1 MGSKNS
7 SNKQESNSDQDK
19 AAKESRAKIVGRVQT
34 KRLAGCQAPGWMT
47 EVSPSPME
55 PGICE
60 KCEVSEANRCQCQSK
75 VDKLESELAST
86 RQTIV
91 RLHDREEKMK
101 DRLLELKMCDE
112 QIRISSMG
120 SSVWVSHSIIRKME
134 VNHDQL
140 VSTFVQL
147 YSQTRLDTLD
157 NLDKMLELRQ
167 AEELKSKL
175 LFSIIVLSFRS
186 VHKTVTEL
194 KQKIF
199 AILQVINVYCVANI
213 PISNNSNSDS
223 DTQPC
228 LSV

>member
-1 MGSKNS
+1 
-7 SNKQESNSDQDK
+7 
-19 AAKESRAKIVGRVQT
+19 
-34 KRLAGCQAPGWMT
+34 
-47 EVSPSPME
+47 
-55 PGICE
+55 
-60 KCEVSEANRCQCQSK
+60 
-75 VDKLESELAST
+75 
-86 RQTIV
+86 
-91 RLHDREEKMK
+91 
-101 DRLLELKMCDE
+101 
-112 QIRISSMG
+112 
-120 SSVWVSHSIIRKME
+120 ME

-199 AILQVINVYCVANI
+199 SILQVINLYCVVII
-213 PISNNSNSDS
+213 PISNNSNSD
-223 DTQPC
+223 TQSY

>member
-1 MGSKNS
+1 
-7 SNKQESNSDQDK
+7 
-19 AAKESRAKIVGRVQT
+19 
-34 KRLAGCQAPGWMT
+34 
-47 EVSPSPME
+47 ME

-60 KCEVSEANRCQCQSK
+60 KCEVSEANRSQLQSK

-120 SSVWVSHSIIRKME
+120 SSVWVSHSTIRKME

-157 NLDKMLELRQ
+157 NLNKMLELRQ
-167 AEELKSKL
+167 AEALKSKL
-175 LFSIIVLSFRS
+175 LFSLHLLTMLDMWRTS
-186 VHKTVTEL
+186 
-194 KQKIF
+194 
-199 AILQVINVYCVANI
+199 A
-213 PISNNSNSDS
+213 
-223 DTQPC
+223 
-228 LSV
+228 

>member
-1 MGSKNS
+1 M
-7 SNKQESNSDQDK
+7 
-19 AAKESRAKIVGRVQT
+19 
-34 KRLAGCQAPGWMT
+34 
-47 EVSPSPME
+47 
-55 PGICE
+55 
-60 KCEVSEANRCQCQSK
+60 
-75 VDKLESELAST
+75 DKLESELAST

-120 SSVWVSHSIIRKME
+120 SSVWVKHSTIRKME

-157 NLDKMLELRQ
+157 NLNKMLELRQ

-199 AILQVINVYCVANI
+199 SILQVINLYCVVII
-213 PISNNSNSDS
+213 PISNNSNSD
-223 DTQPC
+223 TQSY

>member
-1 MGSKNS
+1 M
-7 SNKQESNSDQDK
+7 
-19 AAKESRAKIVGRVQT
+19 
-34 KRLAGCQAPGWMT
+34 
-47 EVSPSPME
+47 
-55 PGICE
+55 
-60 KCEVSEANRCQCQSK
+60 SEANRSQLQSK

-91 RLHDREEKMK
+91 RLHDREKKMK

-120 SSVWVSHSIIRKME
+120 ISVWVSHSTIRKM
-134 VNHDQL
+134 D
-140 VSTFVQL
+140 VQL

-157 NLDKMLELRQ
+157 NLNKMLELRQ

-199 AILQVINVYCVANI
+199 SILQVING
-213 PISNNSNSDS
+213 
-223 DTQPC
+223 
-228 LSV
+228 

>member
-1 MGSKNS
+1 
-7 SNKQESNSDQDK
+7 
-19 AAKESRAKIVGRVQT
+19 
-34 KRLAGCQAPGWMT
+34 
-47 EVSPSPME
+47 
-55 PGICE
+55 
-60 KCEVSEANRCQCQSK
+60 
-75 VDKLESELAST
+75 
-86 RQTIV
+86 
-91 RLHDREEKMK
+91 
-101 DRLLELKMCDE
+101 
-112 QIRISSMG
+112 
-120 SSVWVSHSIIRKME
+120 ME

-157 NLDKMLELRQ
+157 NLNKMLELRQ

-199 AILQVINVYCVANI
+199 SILQVIKYCVVII
-213 PISNNSNSDS
+213 PISNNSNSD
-223 DTQPC
+223 TQSY